1 MTSKNRQTSSS
12 SCQQQA
18 KVPLDHAAARLVKMR
33 KAENIDSN
41 KSGNLLIYRINKV
54 EIYFLLYSYKVLVI
68 GGGAGGCSAAAK
80 FAKKLGKGKVG
91 VIEPND
97 VSKFALFSFVF
108 PPLL

>member
-1 MTSKNRQTSSS
+1 
-12 SCQQQA
+12 
-18 KVPLDHAAARLVKMR
+18 MR

-41 KSGNLLIYRINKV
+41 KSGNVLIYRINKV

-97 VSKFALFSFVF
+97 VSKLALFSFVF
-108 PPLL
+108 PTLL